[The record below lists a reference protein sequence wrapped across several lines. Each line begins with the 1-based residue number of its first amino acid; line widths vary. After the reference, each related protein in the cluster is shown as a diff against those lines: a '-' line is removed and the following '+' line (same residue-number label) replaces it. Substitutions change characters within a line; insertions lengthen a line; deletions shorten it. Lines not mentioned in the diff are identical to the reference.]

1 MLNPRSVRGA
11 GGALFISFAWAI
23 ACGGSSFTGTGGSNA
38 GTAGVGG
45 GASGSAGFAS
55 GASGGS
61 GVGTAGSGVA
71 GSGQGGSGVAGSG
84 QGGSGVAGSGISGA
98 GAQGGAGMGAQGGA
112 AGSMAGQGGSAGSA
126 GKAGAAGVGGVGG
139 VGGVAGAAGSGLG
152 GIGGAAGIA
161 GGGSAGT
168 FGDCNTPQD
177 CNGNKCVALA
187 PNGFRT
193 CLTPV
198 PPPAACGGTA
208 QQCCEGMPC
217 PTGQTCIPGP
227 EEPSCGGGISIGNR
241 CATDECAS
249 NTDCS
254 AGMVCAPAGTLQRQ
268 AALCVPAPCVRN
280 ADCTQHGGGIC
291 ASVTPTCCAG
301 PQGLYCVYSGIG
313 CRTNSDC
320 KNNTVCT
327 ISTDGKSSQCTSAS
341 VACPP

>member
-1 MLNPRSVRGA
+1 MSGA
-11 GGALFISFAWAI
+11 GG
-23 ACGGSSFTGTGGSNA
+23 
-38 GTAGVGG
+38 
-45 GASGSAGFAS
+45 
-55 GASGGS
+55 
-61 GVGTAGSGVA
+61 
-71 GSGQGGSGVAGSG
+71 
-84 QGGSGVAGSGISGA
+84 
-98 GAQGGAGMGAQGGA
+98 QGGAGMGAQGGA
-112 AGSMAGQGGSAGSA
+112 AGSVAGQGGLAGSA
-126 GKAGAAGVGGVGG
+126 GKAGAAGVGASAGTAGLGG
-139 VGGVAGAAGSGLG
+139 AG
-152 GIGGAAGIA
+152 GIGGAAGIS

-168 FGDCNTPQD
+168 FGDCNTAQD

-198 PPPAACGGTA
+198 PPPAACGSTA

-217 PTGQTCIPGP
+217 PSGQTCIPGP

-241 CATDECAS
+241 CAKDECTS

-254 AGMVCAPAGTLQRQ
+254 AGMVCAPAGTLQREV
-268 AALCVPAPCVRN
+268 ALCVPAPCVRN
-280 ADCTQHGGGIC
+280 SDCTQHSGGIC
-291 ASVTPTCCAG
+291 ASVTPTCCGG

-327 ISTDGKSSQCTSAS
+327 ISTDGKSSQCTSAM